1 MTKFALQ
8 YQQYLPPFQAYELL
22 SYEGVFT
29 HEVVVQFTQEL
40 AAVLGGEKPK
50 KLFITTIELIQ
61 NIKNYSAEMIDLAGN
76 SPAGVGFAGVYSND
90 DEFIS
95 VSGNLVKTDQ
105 VERIKAHCAK
115 VRGQT
120 VQELRALYNAQLREP
135 PPEGSKGAG
144 LGFIDIAIK
153 TGGQVDFE
161 FTPINDDVT
170 FFTISAFINKL

>member
-1 MTKFALQ
+1 MTNLSLQ
-8 YQQYLPPFQAYELL
+8 YQQYLPPLQAHELL
-22 SYEGVFT
+22 TYEGVFT

-40 AAVLGGEKPK
+40 AAVMGGEKPK
-50 KLFITTIELIQ
+50 KLFVTTIELIQ
-61 NIKNYSAEMIDLAGN
+61 NIKNYSAETVDVTGN
-76 SPAGVGFAGVYSND
+76 SPVGVGFAGVYSGE

-95 VSGNLVKTDQ
+95 VSGNLVKTAH
-105 VERIKAHCAK
+105 VERIKAHCSK
-115 VRGQT
+115 VRGRT
-120 VQELRALYNAQLREP
+120 VQELRALYNEQLKEP